1 MKRIRAVAVSVVV
14 GGTLA
19 GALLGAPAP
28 AGAQGAKDAVVVGSI
43 QQSDVPAVNKQNR
56 AGLKAGVLAAKR
68 AGVNIKVKVCDE
80 GADPNSAPNVPV
92 TSRRTPMWWHSSGPP
107 ATSVRRSIP

>member
-28 AGAQGAKDAVVVGSI
+28 AGAQGDKAAVVVGSI
-43 QQSDVPAVNKQNR
+43 QQNDVPAVNKQNR

-92 TSRRTPMWWHSSGPP
+92 TSRRTPMWWHSSGP
-107 ATSVRRSIP
+107 